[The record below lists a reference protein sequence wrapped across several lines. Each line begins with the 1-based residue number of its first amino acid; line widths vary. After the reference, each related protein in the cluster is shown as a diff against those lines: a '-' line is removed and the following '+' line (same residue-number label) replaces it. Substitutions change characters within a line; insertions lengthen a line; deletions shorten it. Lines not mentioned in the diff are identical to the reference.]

1 LCRGFTLFSHVL
13 FTTFTTFII
22 FYSGKAF
29 LPSFQ
34 FDGSIL
40 PETTVDTMP
49 NLTAVTFPYNHL
61 YFESS
66 TGQIKAM
73 NEVFDIVDKY
83 KTKIDPTEGQL
94 FAHAVLYSTSITTE
108 VVMSELFKNI
118 ALSLVCIFLVTFLL
132 LTNFVASLMVL
143 LTVVLTLIDCAG
155 LMHFWGLSVEPI
167 TAVLLQVIFFTE
179 RYF

>member
-1 LCRGFTLFSHVL
+1 M
-13 FTTFTTFII
+13 
-22 FYSGKAF
+22 
-29 LPSFQ
+29 PSFQ

-83 KTKIDPTEGQL
+83 KTIIDPIEGQL

-118 ALSLVCIFLVTFLL
+118 ALSLVCIFLVTSLL

-179 RYF
+179 R

>member
-1 LCRGFTLFSHVL
+1 
-13 FTTFTTFII
+13 
-22 FYSGKAF
+22 

>member
-1 LCRGFTLFSHVL
+1 MCRGFTLFSHVL
-13 FTTFTTFII
+13 FTTFII

-179 RYF
+179 RQF